1 MKAERWAN
9 GIWKV
14 LGREPRTPEEALRAL
29 GAFLRA
35 NPTEKGEFLREAHE
49 VWVKG
54 ASWEIRDRSPV
65 AVVVLVALEEATR
78 RLAERHGWKRK
89 REDKPAIRVTGDD
102 VWSQRIRVRVVSNPR
117 GEGVDFW
124 FSGEINQKVL
134 WAAAF
139 AVAQGKQI
147 CVAVPSSRIGEKVK
161 RMIAT
166 RAARVAKQSGDKYLT
181 PWGKEIPLLP
191 GDRWE
196 HPDWDEPRI
205 AEAVRALRE
214 ILGELEEDTEPEG
227 DRGPWA
233 HQTRLP
239 TWAIR
244 AILENQGED
253 LEGVGWEYLHLL
265 EREALEALDSLTLNA
280 DVYYEG
286 DLRSLLGHTPRS
298 RRRAKPWFSRW
309 VGGVPT
315 YGEVLQD
322 WKNFL
327 EVRETKKGDKEIWY
341 WWKMARHMGAVIA
354 HKVVLMGFRDAEFA
368 FFQALHHSLRVAQK
382 LRKRKKWTEINP
394 IAILAYE
401 VAHFLSE
408 LRAEE
413 QGLFRLSERDAQA
426 LREYFAKLSLG
437 ETPELPGHLR
447 RVLEEEEYA
456 STDFL
461 KDYGVEPS
469 EEVDYDYLIL
479 RGKVRELVE
488 EVKFLWGD
496 PGLAF
501 VEALMDGA
509 TPKGAEIRSGL
520 PRAQAEEI
528 LAHLRQ
534 ELEGWAD

>member
-1 MKAERWAN
+1 MKAERWTK
-9 GIWKV
+9 GIRQT

-49 VWVKG
+49 VWVRG
-54 ASWEIRDRSPV
+54 ISWEIRDRSPV

-322 WKNFL
+322 WKDFL

-341 WWKMARHMGAVIA
+341 WGKMAKNLAPTIA
-354 HKVVLMGFRDAEFA
+354 HRVVLMGFGDPEFA
-368 FFQALHHSLRVAQK
+368 FYQTLHHGLKVAQR
-382 LRKRKKWTEINP
+382 LRRRKKWAEVNP

-447 RVLEEEEYA
+447 RVLEEKEYA

-488 EVKFLWGD
+488 EVKLLWGD

>member
-1 MKAERWAN
+1 MKAERWAK
-9 GIWKV
+9 GIRQI
-14 LGREPRTPEEALRAL
+14 LGGDPRTPEEALRAL
-29 GAFLRA
+29 GSFLRA
-35 NPTEKGEFLREAHE
+35 NPTEKEEFLREAHE
-49 VWVKG
+49 VWVRG
-54 ASWEIRDRSPV
+54 ISWEIRDRSPV
-65 AVVVLVALEEATR
+65 AVVVLAALEEATR

-89 REDKPAIRVTGDD
+89 EDKPVTRVTGDD
-102 VWSQRIRVRVVSNPR
+102 VWSQRIRIVVSNPR

-147 CVAVPSSRIGEKVK
+147 CVAVPSPQIGEKVK

-166 RAARVAKQSGDKYLT
+166 RAARVAKQKSGDKYLT

-214 ILGELEEDTEPEG
+214 ILEEEGPEEDPEP
-227 DRGPWA
+227 DRPWP

-239 TWAIR
+239 RWAIR

-265 EREALEALDSLTLNA
+265 EREALEALDSLTLSA

-286 DLRSLLGHTPRS
+286 DLRSLLGRTPGARS
-298 RRRAKPWFSRW
+298 VQPWFAKWARR
-309 VGGVPT
+309 VPT
-315 YGEVLQD
+315 YGEVFQD
-322 WKNFL
+322 WRDFL
-327 EVRETKKGDKEIWY
+327 EVGDKEIWY
-341 WWKMARHMGAVIA
+341 WGKMVQHLAPIIA
-354 HKVVLMGFRDAEFA
+354 HRVVLMGVGDPEPA
-368 FFQALHHSLRVAQK
+368 FWQALHHGLKVAQR
-382 LRKRKKWTEINP
+382 LRRRRKWAAVNP
-394 IAILAYE
+394 IAILVHD

-413 QGLFRLSERDAQA
+413 QGVFRLSRRDAQA

-447 RVLEEEEYA
+447 QVLGGECI
-456 STDFL
+456 SIDSL
-461 KDYGVEPS
+461 KDCGVEPS

-479 RGKVRELVE
+479 RGKVREVIE
-488 EVKFLWGD
+488 EVKLLWGD

-509 TPKGAEIRSGL
+509 TPEGAGIRSGL

-528 LAHLRQ
+528 LAYLRQ
-534 ELEGWAD
+534 ELEGWAG

>member
-1 MKAERWAN
+1 MKAEKWAN
-9 GIWKV
+9 EIRQI

-29 GAFLRA
+29 DTFLRA

-65 AVVVLVALEEATR
+65 AVVVLAALEEATR
-78 RLAERHGWKRK
+78 RLAERHGWKRG

-117 GEGVDFW
+117 GAGADFW
-124 FSGEINQKVL
+124 FSGDINQKVL

-139 AVAQGKQI
+139 AVAQGKRI

-181 PWGKEIPLLP
+181 PWGKEIPLLS

-196 HPDWDEPRI
+196 HPDWKEPRI

-214 ILGELEEDTEPEG
+214 ILEELEEDTEPEG

-265 EREALEALDSLTLNA
+265 EREALEALDSFTLNA

-286 DLRSLLGHTPRS
+286 DLRSLLGHTTRS
-298 RRRAKPWFSRW
+298 RGRAKPWFSRW
-309 VGGVPT
+309 VGRVPT

-322 WKNFL
+322 WKDFL
-327 EVRETKKGDKEIWY
+327 GVGDKEIWY
-341 WWKMARHMGAVIA
+341 WGKMAKNLAPIIA
-354 HKVVLMGFRDAEFA
+354 HKVVLMGFGDPEFA
-368 FFQALHHSLRVAQK
+368 FYQTLHHGLKVAQK
-382 LRKRKKWTEINP
+382 LRRRKKWAEVNP

-413 QGLFRLSERDAQA
+413 QGVFHLSERDAQA
-426 LREYFAKLSLG
+426 LREYFAKLSPG
-437 ETPELPGHLR
+437 ETPELPEHLR
-447 RVLEEEEYA
+447 RVLEEKEYA

-479 RGKVRELVE
+479 RGKVRELVG
-488 EVKFLWGD
+488 EVKLLWGD

-501 VEALMDGA
+501 VVALMDGA
-509 TPKGAEIRSGL
+509 TPEGAAIRSGL